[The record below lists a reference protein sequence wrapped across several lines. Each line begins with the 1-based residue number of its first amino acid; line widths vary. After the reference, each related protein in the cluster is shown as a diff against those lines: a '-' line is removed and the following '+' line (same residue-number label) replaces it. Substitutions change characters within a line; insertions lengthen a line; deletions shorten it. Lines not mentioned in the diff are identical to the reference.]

1 MGQLFSV
8 HMILF
13 KAWGYEMS
21 YLELTATLLNIWSVW
36 LTAKKRV
43 LSWPIGI
50 VAVVLTGILF
60 YQIQLYSDLVE
71 QVYYFVTGFIGW
83 LAWSAAKGTDK
94 EVPVGYNPMLQN
106 LVYAAVIATGTI
118 AMGAFMA
125 HITEFFPSLKPASF
139 AYLDAFTTVMSFAAQ
154 ILMIRRRIE
163 SWYLWILVDVI
174 GIGLY
179 YYKGVVLIAIMY
191 VIFLILAIGGLINW
205 VESRRAQA

>member
-1 MGQLFSV
+1 MQQWFSV
-8 HMILF
+8 HTILF
-13 KAWGYEMS
+13 RAWGYEMS
-21 YLELTATLLNIWSVW
+21 YLELSATLLNIWSVW

-60 YQIQLYSDLVE
+60 FQIQLYSDLVE

-83 LAWSAAKGTDK
+83 FAWNAARKNKT
-94 EVPVGYNPMLQN
+94 EVPVSFNSKLESLMYL
-106 LVYAAVIATGTI
+106 LIVIAGTV
-118 AMGAFMA
+118 AMGAFMSN
-125 HITEFFPSLKPASF
+125 ITRYFASLQPASLP
-139 AYLDAFTTVMSFAAQ
+139 YLDAFTTVMSFAAQ

-174 GIGLY
+174 GVGLY

-191 VIFLILAIGGLINW
+191 LIFLILATGGLLNW
-205 VESRRAQA
+205 LRSRQATS